1 MGTMRPSFSTSGVVD
16 LSVLKQPPARPGG
29 DPAAAGTAP
38 GGANAPAGVVVDV
51 TEADFQQQVLER
63 SAQVPV
69 MVYLWA
75 DRDGQ
80 SAQFGPLLESLAAEY
95 NGGFVLARVDAVRN
109 QQLAMALRVDRV
121 PAVKVII
128 GGELIGEFAGV
139 QPEPQLRRLI
149 GDLLE
154 LAEREFGMV
163 PPPAQPG
170 AGAQAE
176 TEPPI
181 DPALAAAYDALAAD
195 DLDGAAQALRNVL
208 SDHPAHPEAKP
219 ALAQVELMR
228 RTKDVDPAAALAA
241 AEADPQNLDARCL
254 AADVRLAT
262 GDVDGAIAELLACVR
277 AFAGPEKDRARLLL
291 LDYFELLGPD
301 DPRVAK
307 GRGRLAAALF

>member
-1 MGTMRPSFSTSGVVD
+1 MRPSFSTSGVVD

-29 DPAAAGTAP
+29 DPAAGAAAAG
-38 GGANAPAGVVVDV
+38 GQAPAGVVVDV
-51 TEADFQQQVLER
+51 TEADFQQEVLER
-63 SAQVPV
+63 STQVPV
-69 MVYLWA
+69 LVYLWA

-95 NGGFVLARVDAVRN
+95 NGAFVLARVDAVRN
-109 QQLAMALRVDRV
+109 QQLAMALRVERV
-121 PAVKVII
+121 PAVKVIV

-139 QPEPQLRRLI
+139 QPEPQMRRLI
-149 GDLLE
+149 GDLLD

-163 PPPAQPG
+163 PPPRADG
-170 AGAQAE
+170 EAADAE
-176 TEPPI
+176 AEPPI
-181 DPALAAAYDALAAD
+181 DPVMAAAYDALAVD
-195 DLDGAAQALRNVL
+195 DLDGAAQALRSVL
-208 SDHPAHPEAKP
+208 SDNPAHPEAKP

-228 RTKDVDPAAALAA
+228 RTRDADPAAALAA

-277 AFAGPEKDRARLLL
+277 SFAGPERDRARLLL

>member
-1 MGTMRPSFSTSGVVD
+1 M
-16 LSVLKQPPARPGG
+16 LKQPPARPAGA
-29 DPAAAGTAP
+29 DPAA
-38 GGANAPAGVVVDV
+38 GAAAAPAGVVVDV

-75 DRDGQ
+75 ERDGQ
-80 SAQFGPLLESLAAEY
+80 SAQFGPLLESLAAEF
-95 NGGFVLARVDAVRN
+95 NGGFVLAKVDAVRN

-149 GDLLE
+149 QDLLD

-163 PPPAQPG
+163 APPAGP
-170 AGAQAE
+170 AAE
-176 TEPPI
+176 SEPAEPPI

-208 SDHPAHPEAKP
+208 SDNPAHPEAKP
-219 ALAQVELMR
+219 ALAQVELML

-262 GDVDGAIAELLACVR
+262 GDVDGAIGELLACVR
-277 AFAGPEKDRARLLL
+277 SFAGPERDRARLLL

>member
-1 MGTMRPSFSTSGVVD
+1 M
-16 LSVLKQPPARPGG
+16 LKQPPATPAGRAGGPG
-29 DPAAAGTAP
+29 PA
-38 GGANAPAGVVVDV
+38 APAGVVVDV

-75 DRDGQ
+75 ERDGQ
-80 SAQFGPLLESLAAEY
+80 SSGFGPLLEALAAEF

-128 GGELIGEFAGV
+128 GGELIGEFAGA
-139 QPEPQLRRLI
+139 QPEPQLRQLI
-149 GDLLE
+149 KDLLE

-163 PPPAQPG
+163 APPADPDAA
-170 AGAQAE
+170 AGAPAAE
-176 TEPPI
+176 AEPPL
-181 DPALAAAYDALAAD
+181 DPALAAAYDALAVD

-208 SDHPAHPEAKP
+208 NENPAHPEAKP

-228 RTKDVDPAAALAA
+228 RTKDADPAAALAA
-241 AEADPQNLDARCL
+241 AAADPKNLDARCL
-254 AADVRLAT
+254 AADVRMAT
-262 GDVDGAIAELLACVR
+262 GDVDGAIAELIACVR
-277 AFAGPEKDRARLLL
+277 EFAAPERDRARLLL
-291 LDYFELLGPD
+291 LDYFELLGPQ